1 MAIKVTSIHNLLKKR
16 FDRIPFEGAWADAF
30 DQPEKRGTWF
40 VSGRSTNGKSSFCLQ
55 LVKEL
60 ARLGLKSL
68 YFAFEEG
75 NTLTFQNSV
84 IRTSWADYA
93 NYIQVV
99 EQATPYEDVF
109 NDLAKKRVHAVV
121 FDTIQR
127 WDMNTTKEYLALKD
141 KYPNLLFI
149 FISHVKDNGMP
160 DGRVANTI
168 AQDADLKIWIEGYRA
183 ISKGRLYGS
192 VGYYTIWPEKAAE
205 YWVK

>member
-1 MAIKVTSIHNLLKKR
+1 MAIKVTSVYNLLKKR
-16 FDRIPFEGAWADAF
+16 FDKIPFEGAWLEAF

-84 IRTSWADYA
+84 KRINWADYA
-93 NYIQVV
+93 SNIQVV
-99 EQATPYEDVF
+99 EEFAPFEEVLK
-109 NDLAKKRVHAVV
+109 DLQKRRVNVVV

-127 WDMNTTKEYLALKD
+127 WNMATMQEYLLLKE
-141 KYPNLLFI
+141 KCPNILFI

-160 DGRVANTI
+160 DGRVANVI
-168 AQDADLKIWIEGYRA
+168 AQDADLKIWIEGFRA

-192 VGYYTIWPEKAAE
+192 VGHYTIWPEKAAE
-205 YWVK
+205 YWI